1 MQSGG
6 KINCER
12 LKEARL
18 FRKMTMA
25 DLAQIVGINKQAISQ
40 FENCKNSPEPMTLR
54 KIADALKFPYSF
66 FVEPDPASTV
76 GNTYFRALYS
86 SKKKDLA
93 AQQVKAKYLAKIH
106 SVLASKVRFKPLN
119 LPDFA
124 AHKTITI
131 EEIAMR
137 TRQYWDLGE
146 APIPNMV
153 ALLERNGII
162 VGEFATE
169 SREIDAFYQYYEE
182 DDYPTYCV
190 VLGTDKRSFYRR
202 QFNCAHELGHILLH
216 ERYSDLNEID
226 RDEFREREDE
236 ANAFAAAFLLPAK
249 AFGNDVAAYPN
260 RLGHYIELKKKWNV
274 SIMAMIMRAYALGYL
289 SANQYSYLMRQMS
302 TRGYRQTEPL
312 DDSIEYK
319 HPYALKQSINL
330 LLTKGNMSGEDIMNL
345 FTINKFSVSAN
356 VIEELLNLEEGTL
369 SQPSKA
375 ESKIIEFPSVR
386 N

>member
-1 MQSGG
+1 MQNGTRV
-6 KINCER
+6 NCER

-25 DLAQIVGINKQAISQ
+25 DLAQIVGVNKQAISQ

-54 KIADALKFPYSF
+54 RIADALKFPYSF
-66 FVEPDPASTV
+66 FVETDPASTV

-93 AQQVKAKYLAKIH
+93 AQQIKAKYLAKIH
-106 SVLASKVRFKPLN
+106 SILSTKVRFKTLN

-124 AHKTITI
+124 SDKAITI

-137 TRQYWDLGE
+137 TRQYWDLGDT
-146 APIPNMV
+146 PIPNMV
-153 ALLERNGII
+153 SLLERNGII
-162 VGEFATE
+162 VGEFATD
-169 SREIDAFYQYYEE
+169 SRAIDAFYQYYEE
-182 DDYPTYCV
+182 SDYPTYCV
-190 VLGTDKRSFYRR
+190 VLGTDKKSFYRR

-226 RDEFREREDE
+226 REEFRGREDE

-289 SANQYSYLMRQMS
+289 TANQYSYLMRQMS
-302 TRGYRQTEPL
+302 TRGYRQVEPL
-312 DDSIEYK
+312 DDSVEYK

-345 FTINKFSVSAN
+345 FSSNKFSVPAN
-356 VIEELLNLEEGTL
+356 VIEELLNLDKGTL
-369 SQPSKA
+369 SQPRKPDN
-375 ESKIIEFPSVR
+375 KIIEFPSIR

>member
-1 MQSGG
+1 MQRGS

-25 DLAQIVGINKQAISQ
+25 DLAQIIGINKQAISQ
-40 FENCKNSPEPMTLR
+40 FENRKSSPEPMTLR
-54 KIADALKFPYSF
+54 RIADTLRFPYSF
-66 FVEPDPASTV
+66 FVETDPASTI

-86 SKKKDLA
+86 SKKKDLV

-106 SVLASKVRFKPLN
+106 FVLSSRVKFKPLN
-119 LPDFA
+119 LPDFGA
-124 AHKTITI
+124 DRTMSI

-137 TRQYWDLGE
+137 TRQYWDLGDS
-146 APIPNMV
+146 PITNMV
-153 ALLERNGII
+153 SLLERNGIV
-162 VGEFATE
+162 VGEFATA

-182 DDYPTYCV
+182 GDCPTYCV
-190 VLGTDKRSFYRR
+190 VLGTDKKSFFRR

-226 RDEFREREDE
+226 REEFREREDE
-236 ANAFAAAFLLPAK
+236 ANAFAAAFLLPAR

-274 SIMAMIMRAYALGYL
+274 SIMAMIMRAYSLGYL

-319 HPYALKQSINL
+319 HPCALKQSIDL
-330 LLTKGNMSGEDIMNL
+330 LLTQGNMSGEDIMNL
-345 FTINKFSVSAN
+345 FASHKFSISAN
-356 VIEELLNLEEGTL
+356 VVEELLNLEEGVL
-369 SQPSKA
+369 SQSPKG
-375 ESKIIEFPSVR
+375 ESKIIEFPSK
-386 N
+386 

>member
-6 KINCER
+6 KINHER

-18 FRKMTMA
+18 FRKLTMA
-25 DLAQIVGINKQAISQ
+25 DLAQIVGVNKQAISQ
-40 FENCKNSPEPMTLR
+40 FENCKTSPEQMTLR
-54 KIADALKFPYSF
+54 RIAEALKFPYSF
-66 FVEPDPASTV
+66 FLEIDPPSTV

-93 AQQVKAKYLAKIH
+93 AQQIKAKYLAKLH
-106 SVLASKVRFKPLN
+106 SVLSTKVKFKSLN
-119 LPDFA
+119 LPNFA
-124 AHKTITI
+124 ADKSITI
-131 EEIAMR
+131 EEISTR
-137 TRQYWDLGE
+137 TRQYWNLGYS
-146 APIPNMV
+146 PIPNMV

-162 VGEFATE
+162 VGEFATD

-182 DDYPTYCV
+182 SDHPTFCI

-260 RLGHYIELKKKWNV
+260 KLGHYIELKKKWNV

-302 TRGYRQTEPL
+302 ARGYRKVEPL

-345 FTINKFSVSAN
+345 FVANRFSVSAN
-356 VIEELLNLEEGTL
+356 VIEELLNLDEGTL

-375 ESKIIEFPSVR
+375 ENKIIEFPTIRS
-386 N
+386 

>member
-1 MQSGG
+1 MQNGS

-25 DLAQIVGINKQAISQ
+25 DLAQIVGVNKQAISQ

-54 KIADALKFPYSF
+54 RIADALKFPYSF
-66 FVEPDPASTV
+66 FVETDPVSTV

-93 AQQVKAKYLAKIH
+93 AQQIKAKYLAKIH
-106 SVLASKVRFKPLN
+106 SILSTKVKFRTLN

-124 AHKTITI
+124 SDEAITI

-137 TRQYWDLGE
+137 TRQYWDLGD

-162 VGEFATE
+162 VGEFATD
-169 SREIDAFYQYYEE
+169 SRAIDAFYQYYEE
-182 DDYPTYCV
+182 SNYPTYCV
-190 VLGTDKRSFYRR
+190 VLGTDKKSFYRR

-226 RDEFREREDE
+226 REEFREREDE

-249 AFGNDVAAYPN
+249 AFGDDVAAYPN
-260 RLGHYIELKKKWNV
+260 RIGHYIELKKKWNV
-274 SIMAMIMRAYALGYL
+274 SIMPMTMRAYALGYL

-330 LLTKGNMSGEDIMNL
+330 LMTKGNMSGEDIMSL
-345 FTINKFSVSAN
+345 FATHKFSVSAN

-369 SQPSKA
+369 SQTQKV
-375 ESKIIEFPSVR
+375 ESKIIEFPPIQ

>member
-1 MQSGG
+1 
-6 KINCER
+6 
-12 LKEARL
+12 
-18 FRKMTMA
+18 
-25 DLAQIVGINKQAISQ
+25 
-40 FENCKNSPEPMTLR
+40 
-54 KIADALKFPYSF
+54 
-66 FVEPDPASTV
+66 
-76 GNTYFRALYS
+76 
-86 SKKKDLA
+86 
-93 AQQVKAKYLAKIH
+93 
-106 SVLASKVRFKPLN
+106 
-119 LPDFA
+119 
-124 AHKTITI
+124 
-131 EEIAMR
+131 
-137 TRQYWDLGE
+137 
-146 APIPNMV
+146 
-153 ALLERNGII
+153 
-162 VGEFATE
+162 
-169 SREIDAFYQYYEE
+169 
-182 DDYPTYCV
+182 
-190 VLGTDKRSFYRR
+190 
-202 QFNCAHELGHILLH
+202 LH

-345 FTINKFSVSAN
+345 FAAYKFSVSAN
-356 VIEELLNLEEGTL
+356 VIEELLNLDEGML
-369 SQPSKA
+369 SRPSKT
-375 ESKIIEFPSVR
+375 ESKIIELQSVR

>member
-1 MQSGG
+1 MRNGG

-25 DLAQIVGINKQAISQ
+25 DLAQIVGVNKQAISQ
-40 FENCKNSPEPMTLR
+40 FENFKNSPEPMTLR
-54 KIADALKFPYSF
+54 RIADALEFPYSF
-66 FVEPDPASTV
+66 FVEPDPVSTV

-93 AQQVKAKYLAKIH
+93 AQQIKAKYLAKIH
-106 SVLASKVRFKPLN
+106 SVLSTKVKFREPN
-119 LPDFA
+119 LPDFVSDKA
-124 AHKTITI
+124 ITI

-137 TRQYWDLGE
+137 TRQYWDLGDT
-146 APIPNMV
+146 PIPNMV

-162 VGEFATE
+162 VGEFATD
-169 SREIDAFYQYYEE
+169 SRAIDAFYQYYEE
-182 DDYPTYCV
+182 SNYPTYCV
-190 VLGTDKRSFYRR
+190 ILGTDKKSFYRR

-226 RDEFREREDE
+226 KEEFREREDE

-319 HPYALKQSINL
+319 HPHALKQSIGL
-330 LLTKGNMSGEDIMNL
+330 LMTKGNMSGEDIMNL
-345 FTINKFSVSAN
+345 FATHKFSVPAN

-369 SQPSKA
+369 SQTQKV
-375 ESKIIEFPSVR
+375 ESKIIEFPSV
-386 N
+386 

>member
-1 MQSGG
+1 MQGGG

-40 FENCKNSPEPMTLR
+40 FENCKTSPEPMTLR
-54 KIADALKFPYSF
+54 KIAEALKFPYPF
-66 FVEPDPASTV
+66 FLETDLPSTI

-93 AQQVKAKYLAKIH
+93 AQKIKAKYLAKIH
-106 SVLASKVRFKPLN
+106 SILSIRVKFKTLN
-119 LPDFA
+119 LPDFSA
-124 AHKTITI
+124 GKSMSI
-131 EEIAMR
+131 EEIATQ
-137 TRQYWDLGE
+137 TRQYWDLGY

-153 ALLERNGII
+153 ALLERNGIV
-162 VGEFATE
+162 VGEFATD

-182 DDYPTYCV
+182 GDYPTYCV

-226 RDEFREREDE
+226 REEFREREDE

-260 RLGHYIELKKKWNV
+260 RLGHYIELKRKWNV
-274 SIMAMIMRAYALGYL
+274 SIAAMIMRAYALGYL

-302 TRGYRQTEPL
+302 AKGYRQIEPL
-312 DDSIEYK
+312 DDSVEYK
-319 HPYALKQSINL
+319 HPCALKQSINL
-330 LLTKGNMSGEDIMNL
+330 LLEKGNMSGFDILNL
-345 FTINKFSVSAN
+345 FSENKFSISAN
-356 VIEELLNLEEGTL
+356 VIEELLNLTEGTL
-369 SQPSKA
+369 LHSNIN
-375 ESKIIEFPSVR
+375 ESKIIEFPSVHS
-386 N
+386 

>member
-1 MQSGG
+1 MQSGNR
-6 KINCER
+6 INNER

-18 FRKMTMA
+18 FRKMTME
-25 DLAQIVGINKQAISQ
+25 DLAKIVGINKQAISQ
-40 FENCKNSPEPMTLR
+40 FENNKTSPEPITLR

-66 FVEPDPASTV
+66 FVECDPPSTI

-93 AQQVKAKYLAKIH
+93 AQQIKAKYLAKTH
-106 SVLASKVRFKPLN
+106 SVLATKVKFRQPN
-119 LPDFA
+119 LPDFVA
-124 AHKTITI
+124 GSPTTI
-131 EEIAMR
+131 EDIAMY
-137 TRQYWDLGE
+137 TRQCWDLGE

-153 ALLERNGII
+153 ALLEHNGII
-162 VGEFATE
+162 VGEFATD

-182 DDYPTYCV
+182 NDCPTYCV
-190 VLGTDKRSFYRR
+190 VLGSDKKSFFRR

-236 ANAFAAAFLLPAK
+236 ANAFAAAFLLPAE
-249 AFGNDVAAYPN
+249 AFGNDVSAYPN
-260 RLGHYIELKKKWNV
+260 RIGHYIELKKKWNV
-274 SIMAMIMRAYALGYL
+274 SIMAMIMRAHALGYL

-302 TRGYRQTEPL
+302 VNGYRQREPL
-312 DDSIEYK
+312 DDLVEYK

-330 LLTKGNMSGEDIMNL
+330 LLTRGNMSGEDIMSL
-345 FTINKFSVSAN
+345 FVANKFSVSAN
-356 VIEELLNLEEGTL
+356 VLEELLNLEGGVL
-369 SQPSKA
+369 SSKG
-375 ESKIIEFPSVR
+375 KNNIIEFPTVR

>member
-25 DLAQIVGINKQAISQ
+25 DLAQVVGVNKQAISQ

-54 KIADALKFPYSF
+54 RIADALRFPYSF
-66 FVEPDPASTV
+66 FVEADPVSTV

-106 SVLASKVRFKPLN
+106 SVLATKVKFKPLN
-119 LPDFA
+119 LPDFVA
-124 AHKTITI
+124 DKTITI

-137 TRQYWDLGE
+137 TRQHWDLGD
-146 APIPNMV
+146 APISNMV

-226 RDEFREREDE
+226 KDEFREREDE

-260 RLGHYIELKKKWNV
+260 RIGHYIELKKKWNV

-302 TRGYRQTEPL
+302 TRGYRQKEPL

-319 HPYALKQSINL
+319 HPYTLKQSINL

-345 FTINKFSVSAN
+345 FAVNKFSVSAN
-356 VIEELLNLEEGTL
+356 VIEELLNLDEGIL
-369 SQPSKA
+369 SQPSKT
-375 ESKIIEFPSVR
+375 ESKIIEFPSIH

>member
-1 MQSGG
+1 MQIGS

-25 DLAQIVGINKQAISQ
+25 ELAQIVGINKQAISQ
-40 FENCKNSPEPMTLR
+40 FENCKSSPEPMTLR
-54 KIADALKFPYSF
+54 RIADALKFPYSF
-66 FVEPDPASTV
+66 FVEADPTSTV

-93 AQQVKAKYLAKIH
+93 AQQVKAKYLAKIY
-106 SVLASKVRFKPLN
+106 SVLATKVKFKPLN
-119 LPDFA
+119 LPDFVA
-124 AHKTITI
+124 DKTITI

-137 TRQYWDLGE
+137 TRQHWDLGD
-146 APIPNMV
+146 APISNMV
-153 ALLERNGII
+153 SLLERNGII
-162 VGEFATE
+162 VGEFATD

-190 VLGTDKRSFYRR
+190 ILGTDKRSFYRR

-274 SIMAMIMRAYALGYL
+274 SIMAMIMRAYALEYL

-330 LLTKGNMSGEDIMNL
+330 LLTKGNMSGADIMNL
-345 FTINKFSVSAN
+345 FSVNKFSVSTN
-356 VIEELLNLEEGTL
+356 VVEELLNLDEGTL
-369 SQPSKA
+369 SQPSKI
-375 ESKIIEFPSVR
+375 ENKIIEFPSVC

>member
-1 MQSGG
+1 MQNGS

-25 DLAQIVGINKQAISQ
+25 DLAQVVGVNKQAISQ

-54 KIADALKFPYSF
+54 RIADALKFPYSF
-66 FVEPDPASTV
+66 FVETDPVSTV

-93 AQQVKAKYLAKIH
+93 AQQIKAKYLAKIH
-106 SVLASKVRFKPLN
+106 SILSTKVKFRTLN

-124 AHKTITI
+124 SDEAITI

-137 TRQYWDLGE
+137 TRQYWDLGD

-162 VGEFATE
+162 VGEFATD
-169 SREIDAFYQYYEE
+169 SRAIDAFYQYYEE
-182 DDYPTYCV
+182 SNYPTYCV
-190 VLGTDKRSFYRR
+190 VLGTDKKSFYRR

-226 RDEFREREDE
+226 REEFREREDE

-249 AFGNDVAAYPN
+249 AFGDDVAAYPN
-260 RLGHYIELKKKWNV
+260 RIGHYIELKKKWNV

-330 LLTKGNMSGEDIMNL
+330 LMTKGNMSGEDIMSL
-345 FTINKFSVSAN
+345 FATHKFSVSAN

-369 SQPSKA
+369 SQTQKV
-375 ESKIIEFPSVR
+375 ESKIIEFPPIQ